1 MSCQQWTLATATFL
15 LLIVSFWSFLNAIL
29 ICTNKYLVN
38 DAYLLMSHNH
48 RDGSAI
54 QFFKTPTTTTVTV
67 VNTSLFVY

>member
-29 ICTNKYLVN
+29 ICTNKYLVS
-38 DAYLLMSHNH
+38 DVYLLMSHNH

-54 QFFKTPTTTTVTV
+54 QLFKTPTTTTVTV